1 MPHPAVAPP
10 SLFDAATLS
19 GDELRG
25 KLRQRA
31 PFARRYQPKR
41 ELSRGR
47 MSNLSLHHDHLIGR
61 TVALKSLSPERAGD
75 REAELRFLREAAI
88 QGQLEHPA
96 IIPVYD
102 VGVDPAGTI
111 YFTMKRIRG
120 INLDEI
126 LDGLSWGR
134 EGFAEL
140 YTRRRLLQALA
151 NVCLAVDFAHH
162 RGIIHRDLKPSNI
175 MLGDFGEVY
184 VLDWGLAR
192 LGAELPE
199 GESDDGETSGY
210 RPTAAFTLRTLPGAL
225 LGTPG
230 YMAPEQLGAAEEVGP
245 AADVYAL
252 GAILFEL
259 LTGTPLH
266 DPESATDAVRS
277 TIQAPAP
284 RPSARSPE
292 RSVPPE
298 LDALCYHAIRRD
310 PGQRLASARL
320 LHDALERYLAG
331 EQDTELR
338 RELAQDHIHA
348 AEEHRRNPTDPIA
361 GRRRAIRELG
371 RALALDPGNHGA
383 TNALVA
389 LLAELP
395 SETPPDVEK
404 ATTSARHRYW
414 RVVARLSGFAYMS
427 TILCAPLIGWSGA
440 TEPALAVLFY
450 LLIALASA
458 TSFWVSRQESPSIA
472 LTLVVCI
479 ASNLAFA
486 VLSGL
491 AGPLLITPMI
501 LTLNTGAFALLLGRR
516 LRWWILGAGL
526 AAILVPLG
534 LELTGV
540 LEPSYAFVDG
550 SMVVRSRMISAE
562 PLPSLVFLT
571 IASVTTLV
579 TATFL
584 FSELREL
591 VLRGERR
598 SYLYTWQLR
607 QLLPGKLR

>member
-10 SLFDAATLS
+10 SLLDAVTLS
-19 GDELRG
+19 GDELRR

-31 PFARRYQPKR
+31 PFARRYQLKR

-47 MSNLSLHHDHLIGR
+47 MSNLSLHLDHLIGR
-61 TVALKSLSPERAGD
+61 TVALKSLSPKRAGD

-96 IIPVYD
+96 IVPVYD
-102 VGVDPAGTI
+102 VGVDPKGTI

-134 EGFAEL
+134 ESFAEL

-151 NVCLAVDFAHH
+151 NICLAVDFAHH

-199 GESDDGETSGY
+199 GDADDSEASGY
-210 RPTAAFTLRTLPGAL
+210 RPAAAFTLHTLPGAL

-230 YMAPEQLGAAEEVGP
+230 YMAPEQLGSAEEVGP
-245 AADVYAL
+245 PADVYAL
-252 GAILFEL
+252 GAILFEI
-259 LTGTPLH
+259 LTGSPLH

-277 TIQAPAP
+277 TIQGPAP

-298 LDALCYHAIRRD
+298 LDALCHHAIRRD
-310 PGQRLASARL
+310 PGQRLANARL

-338 RELAQDHIHA
+338 RELAEEHIQA
-348 AEEHRRNPTDPIA
+348 AEENRHAPTDPVA

-371 RALALDPGNHGA
+371 RALALDPGNLAA
-383 TNALVA
+383 TNSLVA

-404 ATTSARHRYW
+404 ATTAARYRYW
-414 RVVARLSGFAYMS
+414 QVVARLSGFAYMS
-427 TILCAPLIGWSGA
+427 TLLYAPLISWSGPI
-440 TEPALAVLFY
+440 EPALAVLFY

-458 TSFWVSRQESPSIA
+458 ISFWISRQEAPSIA
-472 LTLVVCI
+472 LTLTVCVT
-479 ASNLAFA
+479 SNLAFA
-486 VLSGL
+486 ILSGL

-516 LRWWILGAGL
+516 LRWWILSAGL

-534 LELTGV
+534 LELGGV
-540 LEPSYAFVDG
+540 LDPSYAFVDG
-550 SMVVRSRMISAE
+550 SMVVRSRMINAE

-579 TATFL
+579 TATLL

-591 VLRGERR
+591 VLRSERR